1 MNLWVTTS
9 PRLASQPVIRLLSEW
24 PHRPRRGAR
33 PTPWTR
39 ALGRVSTVTSEH
51 LSSVV
56 NRPGEQ
62 TRARCRIASRPI
74 QSGLAL

>member
-33 PTPWTR
+33 PTPWT
-39 ALGRVSTVTSEH
+39 STRSSEH
-51 LSSVV
+51 RYVGASIV
-56 NRPGEQ
+56 
-62 TRARCRIASRPI
+62 RC
-74 QSGLAL
+74 QSAGRTDEG